1 MNMNKRLF
9 LTIILMG
16 LLSAFVFAQ
25 SGPYTMS
32 IGAGAGSLTITASG
46 ASGIYSFGNARGDT
60 ADFYADVSTHET
72 TIWNL
77 CFFIYDKTNAKY
89 YYMDYG
95 FTGTDHT
102 SNRPVDGTI
111 NIATLPTSF
120 TNTGMTFPNSSGLTA
135 NLTVTISQPTPGNT
149 ARLTHTYAF
158 NNTNA
163 SPIDLKMLY
172 FADVDSYIDNAST
185 GYATDLSSA
194 CDSDFIPHTNNYVTL
209 AQGENDGTGKV
220 DLNKGVK
227 FDCDTDITDFAGF
240 NNNTGP
246 SYWWSN
252 SSPYNPNG
260 IDAVHGI
267 YSGYSRKLELDA
279 NSDLLS
285 DSGLDSAIVIQTDF
299 TVPASG
305 TKTINFYATW
315 GLDQI
320 LSGWTPPTSVENW
333 VVF

>member
-1 MNMNKRLF
+1 
-9 LTIILMG
+9 
-16 LLSAFVFAQ
+16 
-25 SGPYTMS
+25 MS

-163 SPIDLKMLY
+163 SPIDVKMLC
-172 FADVDSYIDNAST
+172 FADVDCYFGDTGHST
-185 GYATDLSSA
+185 GYTDDLNSA
-194 CDSDFIPHTNNYVTL
+194 CDSDFITGNNRVTL

-220 DLNKGVK
+220 DLNRGVK
-227 FDCDTDITDFAGF
+227 IDCDNPITDFAGL
-240 NNNTGP
+240 NDTGGA

-252 SSPYNPNG
+252 SYNYASHG
-260 IDAVHGI
+260 MDVVHGI
-267 YSGYSRKLELDA
+267 DPLYSRKIQLDA
-279 NSDLLS
+279 NSNLLS
-285 DSGLDSAIVIQTDF
+285 DSGLDSAIVIQTEF
-299 TVPASG
+299 TVPAYG